1 MEFLF
6 LKKNKQRIF
15 WKKIHMMNCEA
26 AATPMNINKKFRHAD
41 GTEKLFSV
49 SVLSYLMHTRPNN
62 VILFVLC
69 PD

>member
-1 MEFLF
+1 
-6 LKKNKQRIF
+6 
-15 WKKIHMMNCEA
+15 MMNCEA

-62 VILFVLC
+62 VIMFVLC